1 MTFQSIDMNW
11 YLAKLIFRIV
21 CGDGNHTPQFD
32 EQLRLI
38 AAENNEQAFSKAQAI
53 GETEGDTFPDHHYR
67 MVKWRFINVAELYRI
82 TELIDGAELYS
93 RIQETDDA
101 DAYMELVNTR
111 ATFIRQNNTH
121 SYLQLL

>member
-1 MTFQSIDMNW
+1 MNW

-38 AAENNEQAFSKAQAI
+38 SAENNEQALMKAQML
-53 GETEGDTFPDHHYR
+53 GENEGDDNSSYKI
-67 MVKWRFINVAELYRI
+67 VKWRFINIAELYRI

-93 RIQETDDA
+93 RVQETDDA

-111 ATFIRQNNTH
+111 ARFIRENNTH

>member
-1 MTFQSIDMNW
+1 MNW

-38 AAENNEQAFSKAQAI
+38 AAEDNEQAFSKARTL
-53 GETEGDTFPDHHYR
+53 GETEGDGPHEI
-67 MVKWRFINVAELYRI
+67 VKWRFINVTEMYRL
-82 TELIDGAELYS
+82 TALIDGAELYS
-93 RIQETDDA
+93 RVQEADDA

-111 ATFIRQNNTH
+111 ARFIRENNTN

>member
-1 MTFQSIDMNW
+1 MNW

-38 AAENNEQAFSKAQAI
+38 AADSNDQAFSKAQTL
-53 GETEGDTFPDHHYR
+53 GQTEGDGFPEQYK
-67 MVKWRFINVAELYRI
+67 MVKWRFIAVAELYRM

-93 RIQETDDA
+93 RVQETHDA
-101 DAYMELVNTR
+101 DAYIELVNTR
-111 ATFIRQNNTH
+111 AMFIKQNNTH
-121 SYLQLL
+121 SHLQLL